1 VLCRISRWKLSGA
14 IDSGKPLSGTV
25 RRHLLQCVSCRE
37 FARLAEDTGR
47 RLTRDADALV
57 ESFDQS
63 LAKTVQ
69 ASLGDRAESPTSRPE
84 VNRRPPDAPTK
95 KSGNWGIDNLVPI
108 LAAAAAVVVVGA
120 SVLWVVGTGPRHAPD
135 LMPPF
140 RLEKPGPYLVAAVE
154 KVNSPYEKEMRLW
167 KETLD
172 GAAEQL
178 KAVFDIRLGEAQ

>member
-1 VLCRISRWKLSGA
+1 MLCRISRWKLSGA
-14 IDSGKPLSGTV
+14 MDSGKPLSGTV
-25 RRHLLQCVSCRE
+25 RRHLLQCASCRE
-37 FARLAEDTGR
+37 FARLAEDAGR
-47 RLTRDADALV
+47 RLTLDADALV

-69 ASLGDRAESPTSRPE
+69 ASLGDRFESPTSRPE
-84 VNRRPPDAPTK
+84 MNPRPADAPTK

-108 LAAAAAVVVVGA
+108 LAAAALVVVGA
-120 SVLWVVGTGPRHAPD
+120 SVLWVVRTGPRHAPD

-154 KVNSPYEKEMRLW
+154 KVNSPYEEEMRLW
-167 KETLD
+167 KETLG